1 MPRLFKRASYVAMFV
16 LPVMF
21 LAVAAAQAQIA
32 TTSEAPE
39 KILIIH
45 DVRLSE
51 DRLFGE
57 ITNNS
62 AHEAREISLMVQNI
76 WRWKD
81 GYNPKIEA
89 AVNAVL
95 FKLAKDLEP
104 GETATFSHVIS
115 LPKNRV
121 DDGQLITD
129 VSVAGFKLVQPEET
143 PRLSLAQ

>member
-16 LPVMF
+16 SPVMF
-21 LAVAAAQAQIA
+21 LIVAAAQAQMA

-39 KILIIH
+39 KILSIR

-51 DRLFGE
+51 DRLLGE

-62 AHEAREISLMVQNI
+62 AQEAREISLMVQNV

-95 FKLAKDLEP
+95 FKLSKDLAP
-104 GETATFSHVIS
+104 GETATFSHLLS
-115 LPKNRV
+115 LPKNRG
-121 DDGQLITD
+121 DDGQFITD
-129 VSVAGFKLVQPEET
+129 VSVAGFKLVLPEET
-143 PRLSLAQ
+143 SRLSSAY